1 MQKNLIESS
10 TTESD
15 GNFTLVDSEITSAAK
30 YYVNSSDTTENSED
44 GTTYTWELASAID
57 LSGVET
63 GSLTIT
69 VTAYDNSG
77 LSGNGSYTF
86 MVDNSGPSVK
96 MTSPGSSTTVSG
108 SSINVTGT
116 TAEVGSSSVESIQY
130 LIPTTSQVQLSDS
143 PLSALDSWSGVLSS
157 VSTASS
163 WTFIFNGTDNELLS
177 NYTQD
182 TTYAKADSDGVYTLP
197 IYFKAT
203 DALGNYTICRDYSIK
218 YNPDADRPVS
228 EITYPDSSILTSEGY
243 AVLGGKIRM
252 TGTVEIPSGDSTAY
266 QVYLQVSDDDGGF
279 DSDDKTIASG
289 TYGFTVVDAA
299 ALEEAWQNS
308 VGSTASLNF
317 SNDSETNTTKKSAW
331 WGIPATLYS
340 SKTSWYIVINNDD
353 KMNADSDTG
362 TNNVKIRVCAV
373 GENGKVGLWSD
384 PYSIHIDSQVP
395 RYSDSPLLYQYASA
409 PASGDSFYTVTPSSV
424 QSYSSGLYLKGQ
436 WYLCTSVTDETN
448 VKINSVYLGST
459 KLSAGTDYF
468 VYPSA
473 ADNSGGSAS
482 GSGETDTSGRYI
494 AYVYIKV
501 DPDKTGTQ
509 SYTITAE
516 DSDANGK

>member
-1 MQKNLIESS
+1 MTASDANGIAGLLLDVTDTSKNTLFKRATAAEIAENLIESS

-252 TGTVEIPSGDSTAY
+252 TGTVKFLLETVQLIRFISRFLMMTA
-266 QVYLQVSDDDGGF
+266 VL
-279 DSDDKTIASG
+279 I
-289 TYGFTVVDAA
+289 
-299 ALEEAWQNS
+299 L
-308 VGSTASLNF
+308 
-317 SNDSETNTTKKSAW
+317 
-331 WGIPATLYS
+331 
-340 SKTSWYIVINNDD
+340 
-353 KMNADSDTG
+353 M
-362 TNNVKIRVCAV
+362 
-373 GENGKVGLWSD
+373 
-384 PYSIHIDSQVP
+384 
-395 RYSDSPLLYQYASA
+395 
-409 PASGDSFYTVTPSSV
+409 
-424 QSYSSGLYLKGQ
+424 
-436 WYLCTSVTDETN
+436 
-448 VKINSVYLGST
+448 T
-459 KLSAGTDYF
+459 KLLHLAL
-468 VYPSA
+468 
-473 ADNSGGSAS
+473 
-482 GSGETDTSGRYI
+482 
-494 AYVYIKV
+494 
-501 DPDKTGTQ
+501 
-509 SYTITAE
+509 TALP
-516 DSDANGK
+516 